1 PPGGRARESAAAE
14 GAGAQAPEGDLG
26 ERQRGFELRHGI
38 FLEAQ
43 NSISVS
49 NIDTAWPLIQTLP
62 SASPLNSSSTSTRP
76 GRWSDAPWMPE
87 KRTRSPLRSSS
98 RSCARYAPSRP

>member
-1 PPGGRARESAAAE
+1 ELGDAGESAAH
-14 GAGAQAPEGDLG
+14 APECDLD
-26 ERQRGFELRHGI
+26 EHQRGFELKHGI
-38 FLEAQ
+38 YLGAQ

-62 SASPLNSSSTSTRP
+62 SAPPLNSSSTSTRP